1 MGITGLRA
9 LNPRNLS
16 LLYSY
21 SLPLLFIYKLI
32 VMTLN
37 DKIQYLLDN
46 GYKSTNHPTL
56 PRYISPNGQR
66 AYSLRDLVFCWE
78 SVII

>member
-1 MGITGLRA
+1 
-9 LNPRNLS
+9 
-16 LLYSY
+16 
-21 SLPLLFIYKLI
+21 
-32 VMTLN
+32 MTLN